1 MVVSNTFLQ
10 GDALAMLK
18 SLPDECVQMVC
29 TSPPYYGLRAYL
41 PDGHPDK
48 ALEVGLEE
56 TPAAYVAKLVEV
68 FREVKRVLRSDGVAW
83 VNLGDSY
90 AGSMKGMGSDGKA
103 YGGPKQQTN
112 KGSINIGCP
121 DWSACGLRPK
131 SLLGI
136 PWRVAFA
143 LQEDGW
149 ILRADCIWHKTNAMP
164 ESVKDRPTK
173 AHEYVFLLSKNER
186 YFYDSDAIKESVAMA
201 DRRGNV
207 RIAYDGKGNP
217 DSRAFSGNATWL
229 GQDESGRN
237 KRSVWSLPTVPFP
250 GSHFAVMAPKLAE
263 TCILAGT
270 SPQACEHCGAPWQR
284 VTEVERILPAA
295 PSGNAEI
302 KRWNTET
309 RQEHLGDR
317 TITHQKGWQPICT
330 CTQEGTGRCIVLDPF
345 SGAGT
350 TSYVAMQHGRKYI
363 GIELNPEYILMA
375 EKRLDSI
382 RGLWE
387 TIA

>member
-10 GDALAMLK
+10 GDALSMLK
-18 SLPDECVQMVC
+18 TLPDECVQCCVC
-29 TSPPYYGLRAYL
+29 SPPYFGLRAYL

-48 ALEVGLEE
+48 VLEIGLEE
-56 TPAAYVAKLVEV
+56 TPAQYVAKLVEV
-68 FREVKRVLRSDGVAW
+68 FRGVKRVLRSDGVAW

-90 AGSMKGMGSDGKA
+90 SSGNSGQLVRDSSGGVGGGKVFNSHTQPSSMASHGRPPVKDMK
-103 YGGPKQQTN
+103 PKN
-112 KGSINIGCP
+112 
-121 DWSACGLRPK
+121 
-131 SLLGI
+131 LLGI

-143 LQEDGW
+143 LQEDDW
-149 ILRADCIWHKTNAMP
+149 ILRSDVIWHKTNAMP

-186 YFYDSDAIKESVAMA
+186 YFYDSEAIKEPIAIA

-229 GQDESGRN
+229 GQDENGRN
-237 KRSVWSLPTVPFP
+237 KRSVWSLPTQSFP

-263 TCILAGT
+263 TCILAGS
-270 SPQACEHCGAPWQR
+270 SP
-284 VTEVERILPAA
+284 
-295 PSGNAEI
+295 
-302 KRWNTET
+302 
-309 RQEHLGDR
+309 GD
-317 TITHQKGWQPICT
+317 
-330 CTQEGTGRCIVLDPF
+330 IVLDPF

-350 TSYVAMQHGRKYI
+350 TAYVAMQHGRKYI
-363 GIELNPEYILMA
+363 GIELNPEYIKLA

-387 TIA
+387 AIV